1 MKKGVWIITA
11 LAVVIAACAAVG
23 LRGGVWNK
31 KEGPPESDDRQEL
44 QAVTL
49 RLLLPLDEPKDHAA
63 VIRAVEAKLAADG
76 LPFRLAFTFI
86 PFEQYWNKVWFNA
99 ASGEEYDLVLTS
111 YSNISNLVS
120 KQALAPL
127 DEALANYGQELIA
140 HTPDYAFRGVNING
154 SIYGVPRVMP
164 IAEHQ
169 SFVQIRGDLRRKY
182 NLPEIRTVRD
192 MDRYLDVIARN
203 EPDVVPYFYDTGPFL
218 LREYGNVAFLA
229 GNYFNAP
236 VYVDPADP
244 ELKVR
249 MTYEAPFFRQVMEK
263 LHEWQKKGYIPYGPS
278 DTSQFP
284 DPELALY
291 EGKIGATWS
300 VVLKQSERI
309 VSFKEKL
316 PSGELEN
323 VYLHPEKPKYRFVA
337 ADNILSVLSTS
348 KHINESVA
356 FLNWLRSN
364 QENYDLFT
372 YGVRDVN
379 YKLAGNAVS
388 YDGIAPE
395 KRYMPIQW
403 AWNDIRFARF
413 SEHLS
418 EDYREELRNWD
429 SDSLASPTLG
439 FVIDYGPIK
448 SEMAQVG
455 VIVSEYL
462 PVLYEAEVDWEATM
476 ASFMAKLKDAGI
488 QHVLNEIQRQFDE
501 FREAGAEQ
509 GNAGVEQ
516 IEE

>member
-1 MKKGVWIITA
+1 MKKGVWVITA
-11 LAVVIAACAAVG
+11 LVVAIAACAAVG
-23 LRGGVWNK
+23 LRGVWNK
-31 KEGPPESDDRQEL
+31 KESPQESDSRQEL

-49 RLLLPLDEPKDHAA
+49 RLLLPLEEPRDQEA
-63 VIRAVEAKLAADG
+63 VIRAVEEKLEADG

-86 PFEQYWNKVWFNA
+86 PFEQYWNKVWLNA
-99 ASGEEYDLVLTS
+99 ASGETYDLVLTS

-127 DEALANYGQELIA
+127 DEALAEYGRELTA
-140 HTPDYAFRGVNING
+140 YTPDYAFQGVNING
-154 SIYGVPRVMP
+154 KIYGVPRVMP

-182 NLPEIRTVRD
+182 DVPEIRTVRD

-249 MTYEAPFFRQVMEK
+249 ITYVAPFFKQVLDK

-278 DTSQFP
+278 DTSTFP

-291 EGKIGATWS
+291 EGKVGATWS
-300 VVLKQSERI
+300 VVLKQAERI
-309 VSFKEKL
+309 DPFKEKL
-316 PSGELEN
+316 PWGELEN
-323 VYLHPEKPKYRFVA
+323 VYLHPEKPKYMFVA

-348 KHINESVA
+348 RHVNESVA
-356 FLNWLRSN
+356 FLNWLRSS

-379 YKLAGNAVS
+379 YKLSGDAVT
-388 YDGIAPE
+388 YDGIAPA

-418 EDYREELRNWD
+418 EDYREELRDWD
-429 SDSLASPTLG
+429 SDAVASPTLG
-439 FVIDYGPIK
+439 FVIDFGPIK
-448 SEMAQVG
+448 SEMAQVN

-462 PVLYEAEVDWEATM
+462 PVLYEADVDWETAM
-476 ASFMAKLKDAGI
+476 AAFMAKLQDAGI
-488 QHVLNEIQRQFDE
+488 QHVRSEIQRQFDE
-501 FREAGAEQ
+501 FREAGGEQ
-509 GNAGVEQ
+509 GAAGL
-516 IEE
+516 EETQE